1 MFGEEEKIMI
11 RLLLG
16 LLIKSSSFPFPKNK
30 NKKYT
35 AYTQGRAKTNYTI
48 TFDLLSPLANLL
60 IRLCRGSDSTKA
72 NYTYLVALTASS
84 SGCCDVNLGCWDK
97 QLAPAFCL
105 KVHSPGLSWWGSE
118 RCLWLVTKSPLG
130 ASQLPARAAAGQ
142 GGALLNC

>member
-60 IRLCRGSDSTKA
+60 IQLCRGSDSTNA
-72 NYTYLVALTASS
+72 NYTYLVAITASS
-84 SGCCDVNLGCWDK
+84 SGCCNVNLGCWDK
-97 QLAPAFCL
+97 QLALAFCF
-105 KVHSPGLSWWGSE
+105 KEHSSGLSWCTSE
-118 RCLWLVTKSPLG
+118 HCLWLVTKSLLRD
-130 ASQLPARAAAGQ
+130 SQLHKRTRFRS
-142 GGALLNC
+142 GGTHS